1 MSQVA
6 GDRAQCL
13 LGVKTGKSQSEQMLS
28 GLPPKDG
35 VIGLPACR

>member
-13 LGVKTGKSQSEQMLS
+13 LGVKS
-28 GLPPKDG
+28 GGPSNTRAESALPS
-35 VIGLPACR
+35 